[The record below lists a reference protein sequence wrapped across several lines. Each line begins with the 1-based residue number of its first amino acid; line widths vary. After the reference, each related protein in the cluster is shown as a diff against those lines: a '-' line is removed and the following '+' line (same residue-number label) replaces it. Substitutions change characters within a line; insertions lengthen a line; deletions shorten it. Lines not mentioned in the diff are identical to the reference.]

1 VSMHQNW
8 LRSRFPMK
16 LQQARHEWRRLT
28 GEPVLLISILV
39 IFATLFLFILLPI
52 IKVFAVSF
60 GSDHNRWAIYTK
72 LFSSWY
78 IRQALVNSLLI
89 GILSAVTATFV
100 GFVMAYCVTRV
111 NIPLK
116 KFFNLIAI
124 VPIISPPFVF
134 SLSVLL
140 LFGNSGLI
148 TKNLFGISDYPIYG
162 LRGLLLAQTVT
173 FFPVAYLSLKGIIE
187 SIDPSL
193 EDVAF
198 DLGASKWQVFSRV
211 TLPLAV
217 PGIASALLVIFI
229 ETLADFGNPLVL
241 AGSKFPTLAVQA
253 YLQITGMYD
262 ISGGAAL
269 AVILLIPSLTAFLV
283 QKYWVSRKQYITVTG
298 KPTRSVIKSISP
310 VMKWVLFGF
319 CTFVGLIVL
328 LFYAIIIVGAFSVAW
343 GFNYSFTLKNFI
355 YIIDVGWEAVK
366 DTLIVALISTPISGI
381 LGMFIAFLVVRK
393 RFPGRGAMEF
403 TSMLSFAL
411 PGTVIGIGYIL
422 AFNKKPLLLT
432 GTLGILVLNF
442 IFRYI
447 PVGIQNGVAT
457 LRQIDVSI
465 EEAATDLG
473 ANSPTVFKKIT
484 LPLISPAFFA
494 GLVYAFVRA
503 MTAISA
509 AIFLVSADWNLMTVQ
524 ILSQVGSGRLGAAA
538 AFSLLLVAIIIVAI
552 FAIRVIVDRLF
563 KIKIEN
569 HL

>member
-1 VSMHQNW
+1 M
-8 LRSRFPMK
+8 R
-16 LQQARHEWRRLT
+16 
-28 GEPVLLISILV
+28 EPILLISILI
-39 IFATLFLFILLPI
+39 IFVTLFIFILLPI

-60 GSDHNRWAIYTK
+60 GSGKNRWAIYTQ

-78 IRQALVNSLLI
+78 IRQALINSLLI
-89 GILSAVTATFV
+89 GLLSAIAATFV
-100 GFVMAYCVTRV
+100 GFVFAYSVTRV
-111 NIPLK
+111 NIHFK

-140 LFGNSGLI
+140 LFGSNGLI
-148 TKNLFGISDYPIYG
+148 TNSLLGISNYPIYG

-173 FFPVAYLSLKGIIE
+173 FFPVAYLALKGIIE

-198 DLGASKWQVFSRV
+198 DLGATKWKVFSRV

-229 ETLADFGNPLVL
+229 ETLADFGNPLIL

-262 ISGGAAL
+262 LPGGAAL
-269 AVILLIPSLTAFLV
+269 AVVLLIPSLSAFLI

-298 KPTRSVIKSISP
+298 KPIRSIIKSVSP
-310 VMKWVLFGF
+310 MMKQVLFAF
-319 CTFVGLIVL
+319 CIFVSLIVV

-343 GFNYSFTLKNFI
+343 GFNYSFTLKNFT
-355 YIIDVGWEAVK
+355 YILDVGWDTIK
-366 DTLIVALISTPISGI
+366 DTLIVALFSTPISGL
-381 LGMFIAFLVVRK
+381 LGMFIAFLIVRK
-393 RFPGRGAMEF
+393 RFMGRGLMEF
-403 TSMLSFAL
+403 TSMLNFAL
-411 PGTVIGIGYIL
+411 PGTVVGIGYIL
-422 AFNKKPLLLT
+422 AFNQKPLLLT
-432 GTLGILVLNF
+432 GTLCILVLNF

-457 LRQIDVSI
+457 LRQIDASI

-473 ANSPTVFKKIT
+473 ASSHTVFKKVT
-484 LPLISPAFFA
+484 LPLISPAFFS
-494 GLVYAFVRA
+494 GLVFAFVRS

-552 FAIRVIVDRLF
+552 MVIRLIVDKLF
-563 KIKIEN
+563 GIKIDK
-569 HL
+569 HF